1 MGAKKKLSKVELEAK
16 IDETIRAIKSSY
28 GNKYNDR
35 DYEDFKKMALEKAT
49 NLKQLV
55 IMVENM
61 FDLDHSD
68 AYDMVN

>member
-1 MGAKKKLSKVELEAK
+1 MSDK

-28 GNKYNDR
+28 GDKYNEENYSSFR
-35 DYEDFKKMALEKAT
+35 SEAKERAK

-61 FDLDHSD
+61 FDLDHAD
-68 AYDMVN
+68 AFDMVN